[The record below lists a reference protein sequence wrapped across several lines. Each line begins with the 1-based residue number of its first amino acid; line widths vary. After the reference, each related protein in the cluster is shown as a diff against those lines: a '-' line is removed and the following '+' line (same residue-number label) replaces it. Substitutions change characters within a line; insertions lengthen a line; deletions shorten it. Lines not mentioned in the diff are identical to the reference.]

1 MKGKI
6 WLPVQTDPEV
16 VESAMKLIA
25 KALDLAIERDFDR
38 DYEGHGYLSRQT
50 LDPDFYCLMLTF
62 SSEAELT
69 DFACWLHNAM
79 MFFDEIEAETD
90 AYLDEKNAERKRTS

>member
-25 KALDLAIERDFDR
+25 KALDLGIERDFDR
-38 DYEGHGYLSRQT
+38 DYEGHGYLARQT

-69 DFACWLHNAM
+69 DYARRLHSAMLWLDA
-79 MFFDEIEAETD
+79 IEAD
-90 AYLDEKNAERKRTS
+90 AELDKENAERKRAS